1 MKKPS
6 APKPRR
12 PSTGQ
17 WPLFLLLGTGA
28 FLWISLKWGPSGAA
42 PFLALLLAVE
52 IVVYLVRLAR
62 RRSRRVHFRLM
73 ISYALLGL
81 LPPVLL
87 SFLGT
92 ISLYLFLSAQQ
103 VTALRQ
109 IVDAE
114 LEALARLSGEIA
126 GGFEAGAPLPSL
138 GGAKLRWVE
147 GSDEVPAREILAD
160 TAEEPTVVLRSPV
173 AGGGVIEAS
182 LALDTG
188 LLERVRRATGYRI
201 SPLSMTEAGSSA
213 APDSAGSVF
222 DLSFDKGGMTLQSVS
237 GESVRAVVSLRW
249 SEIPIV
255 HVIGTNQLV
264 AGPSRGSAPIIIV
277 EDTAVA
283 LAKRL
288 AEQQGIPVLEIVLV
302 FLAVFALVEV
312 ALIAFSMWVGHRV
325 GKATDRLEDAARRIA
340 GGDFSVRL
348 PDRSR
353 DQLGALAR
361 SFNEMAHDLDRLVA
375 EKVGSERIEG
385 EIAACATIQEGLL
398 PPPDGVL
405 GALEIAA
412 YTRPARDVGG
422 DSYDYFSL
430 PGGRVALVVAD
441 VAGKGVTAALYMA
454 ELKGLLMALADGR
467 RRPAE
472 VVRAL
477 DGALRR
483 TLRSGS
489 FITLAYV
496 EIDPATGE
504 GELVRAGHP
513 APLLAGPEGVREI
526 EAEGSALGLP
536 VIVDSV
542 ERVGRFTLVPGECL
556 VLYTDGLTEATDQDG
571 NEMSDG
577 PLMHAAT
584 EAATRAP
591 GDPTAM
597 RESLL
602 GALEAHPGRPDDVT
616 VLVAARTQDP
626 PPNACPSRANVGLR
640 QGGKPI

>member
-1 MKKPS
+1 MKKRS
-6 APKPRR
+6 APIQESSRADR
-12 PSTGQ
+12 
-17 WPLFLLLGTGA
+17 WPLFLLLGTGVCLA
-28 FLWISLKWGPSGAA
+28 TALLWGPTGTA
-42 PFLALLLAVE
+42 PILTLLLAVE
-52 IVVYLVRLAR
+52 IAVFLVRLTR

-73 ISYALLGL
+73 ISYALLGF

-87 SFLGT
+87 SCLGT
-92 ISLYLFLSAQQ
+92 ISLYLFLSAQE
-103 VTALRQ
+103 VTAVRQ
-109 IVDAE
+109 IVDLE
-114 LEALARLSGEIA
+114 VEALAKLCDELA
-126 GGFEAGAPLPSL
+126 AGFEIGAPLPPRR
-138 GGAKLRWVE
+138 GAKLRWVE
-147 GSDEVPAREILAD
+147 SPGELQPREIIEGAAGEHTL
-160 TAEEPTVVLRSPV
+160 VLRSPT
-173 AGGGVIEAS
+173 AASGAIEAS
-182 LALDTG
+182 LPLDSG
-188 LLERVRRATGYRI
+188 LLERVRQATGYRI
-201 SPLSMTEAGSSA
+201 LLLSMADSESPA
-213 APDSAGSVF
+213 APDSADRAF
-222 DLSFDKGGMTLQSVS
+222 DLSFDKGGITLQSVS

-255 HVIGTNQLV
+255 HMVGADQLV
-264 AGPSRGSAPIIIV
+264 RGPSRNVVPIII
-277 EDTAVA
+277 EDSAVA

-288 AEQQGIPVLEIVLV
+288 AEQQRIPVREIVGFLLV
-302 FLAVFALVEV
+302 AFVLAEAALM
-312 ALIAFSMWVGHRV
+312 AFSMWVGHRV
-325 GKATDRLEDAARRIA
+325 GKATDRLEEAARRIA
-340 GGDFSVRL
+340 RGDFSTRL

-361 SFNEMAHDLDRLVA
+361 SFNEMAHDLDRLV
-375 EKVGSERIEG
+375 EDKVESERIEG

-398 PPPDGVL
+398 PPSDGTL
-405 GALEIAA
+405 DSLEIAA

-430 PGGRVALVVAD
+430 PGGRIALVVAD

-477 DGALRR
+477 DAALRR
-483 TLRSGS
+483 TLRRGS

-513 APLLAGPEGVREI
+513 APLLAGPGGVREI

-542 ERVGRFTLVPGECL
+542 ERVGRFTLARNECL
-556 VLYTDGLTEATDQDG
+556 VLYTDGLTEATDLDG

-577 PLMHAAT
+577 PLTRAAT
-584 EAATRAP
+584 EAATRSP
-591 GDPTAM
+591 GSPTAM

-602 GALEAHPGRPDDVT
+602 CALEDHPGRPDDVT
-616 VLVAARTQDP
+616 VLVAARVEP
-626 PPNACPSRANVGLR
+626 H
-640 QGGKPI
+640 